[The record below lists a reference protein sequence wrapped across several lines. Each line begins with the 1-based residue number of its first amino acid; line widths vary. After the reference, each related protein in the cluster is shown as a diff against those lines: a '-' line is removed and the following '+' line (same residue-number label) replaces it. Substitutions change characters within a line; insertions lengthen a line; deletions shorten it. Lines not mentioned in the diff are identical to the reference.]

1 MPVVSNNNKRIAKNT
16 LFLYIRMF
24 FVLVVSIY
32 TTRVVLKTLGVE
44 DFGIYNV
51 VCGFVSM
58 FAFFNTTMSNG
69 IQRFYNYEAGR
80 GAEAD
85 VTKVFRTAVLIQV
98 SIAIVILFLLEV
110 IGIWYINNKMVIP
123 EERLFA
129 ANWVFQFSALS
140 LILLILQIPYS
151 AAIIAHEHMD
161 YYAVV
166 SMLDVVLKLVIVLIL
181 PFFPGDKLVFY
192 GTLSLFVSGLN
203 FLANYIYA
211 KLRFTELKFKFVFY
225 KYQFKSILSF
235 TGWNLIEMF
244 AWMTQGQG
252 VNMVINLFFGPV
264 INAARGIAMQVQ
276 NAVQSFC
283 TNLVTAF
290 RPQIIQSYAQEEY
303 VRTKKMMYSLSKIMF
318 LFYFLISMPLVME
331 MDFVLNLWLD
341 GEVPN
346 YTTAFATLM
355 IVSMYPRNFVAA
367 FSQVIHASGIMKK
380 YQLWSAAIIAGV
392 LPFSY
397 ITLKMGYP
405 PTSVYWVNLVFCVIL
420 FIVCLKLL
428 QGIFPFSTSEY
439 MKEVILP
446 CILVATM
453 VVVVLFVAKNFFH
466 EGWLRLLL
474 ICILSTIATLAG
486 SYCLALNKQEK
497 SMIQSMILRK
507 IKKN

>member
-1 MPVVSNNNKRIAKNT
+1 MINNSNETKRIAKNT

-69 IQRFYNYEAGR
+69 IQRFYNFEAGR
-80 GAEAD
+80 GTKVD
-85 VTKVFRTAVLIQV
+85 VTKVYRTAVLIQA
-98 SIAIVILFLLEV
+98 SIAIIILLLLEV

-123 EERLFA
+123 DSRLFA
-129 ANWVFQFSALS
+129 ANWVFQFSTFS
-140 LILLILQIPYS
+140 LIFLILQIPYS

-166 SMLDVVLKLVIVLIL
+166 SMVDVVLKLIIVLIL
-181 PFFPGDKLVFY
+181 PCYPDDKLVFW
-192 GTLSLFVSGLN
+192 GILSLIVSGLN
-203 FLANYIYA
+203 FFANLIYA
-211 KLRFTELKFKFVFY
+211 KLKFSELKFKFVFY
-225 KYQFKSILSF
+225 KEQFKSILSF

-276 NAVQSFC
+276 NAVQGFC

-318 LFYFLISMPLVME
+318 LFFFLISMPLVVE

-341 GEVPN
+341 YEVPE
-346 YTTAFATLM
+346 YTASFAILM

-367 FSQVIHASGIMKK
+367 FSQIIHASGIMKK

-397 ITLKMGYP
+397 LILKMGYP
-405 PTSVYWVNLVFCVIL
+405 PTSVYWINLVFCVML
-420 FIVCLKLL
+420 FVVCLKLL
-428 QGIFPFSTSEY
+428 QSIFPFGTGEY
-439 MKEVILP
+439 IKEVILP
-446 CILVATM
+446 CALVAAIT
-453 VVVVLFVAKNFFH
+453 VVFLFLAKSALH
-466 EGWLRLLL
+466 EGWPRLIL
-474 ICILSTIATLAG
+474 ISVISTSATLAG
-486 SYCLALNKQEK
+486 SYCLVLNKQER
-497 SMIQSMILRK
+497 SLIQSMI
-507 IKKN
+507 IKKLKMN

>member
-1 MPVVSNNNKRIAKNT
+1 MPIVSNNNKRIAKNT
-16 LFLYIRMF
+16 LFLYVRMF

-80 GAEAD
+80 GSEAD
-85 VTKVFRTAVLIQV
+85 VTKVFRSAVLIQV
-98 SIAIVILFLLEV
+98 SIAIIILCLLEL

-166 SMLDVVLKLVIVLIL
+166 SMLDVVLKLIIVLIL

-192 GTLSLFVSGLN
+192 GTLSLIVSGLN
-203 FLANYIYA
+203 FLANFIYA

-225 KYQFKSILSF
+225 KEQFKSILSF

-318 LFYFLISMPLVME
+318 LFYFLISMPLVAE

-346 YTTAFATLM
+346 YTAAFAILM
-355 IVSMYPRNFVAA
+355 ILSMYPRNFVAA

-397 ITLKMGYP
+397 IALKMGYP
-405 PTSVYWVNLVFCVIL
+405 PTSVYWVNLMFCVIL
-420 FIVCLKLL
+420 FVVCLKLL
-428 QGIFPFSTSEY
+428 QDIFPFRTSEY
-439 MKEVILP
+439 MKEVLLP
-446 CILVATM
+446 CVLVATM
-453 VVVVLFVAKNFFH
+453 VVIVLFVAKSFFH
-466 EGWLRLLL
+466 EGWLRLIL
-474 ICILSTIATLAG
+474 ICIVSTIATLAG
-486 SYCLALNKQEK
+486 SYLWALNKQEK
-497 SMIQSMILRK
+497 SMVQSMIFNKNRK
-507 IKKN
+507 N